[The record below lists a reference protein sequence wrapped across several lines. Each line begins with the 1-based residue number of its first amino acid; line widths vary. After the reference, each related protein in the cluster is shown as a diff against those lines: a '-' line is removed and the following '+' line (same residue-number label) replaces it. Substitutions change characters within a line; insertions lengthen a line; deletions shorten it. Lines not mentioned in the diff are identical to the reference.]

1 MALFKRWR
9 EMKNPWAKGGDVG
22 ARQLC
27 RGMSEE
33 QAARVAEGWG
43 LEAETHVG
51 TDEQHVVD
59 GGRHKQGE
67 AKGLSFSK
75 EELRCARYAK
85 GGSERVALA
94 AVSMMEAEALHDY
107 ASEEGGGSC
116 CGD

>member
-59 GGRHKQGE
+59 VGRYKQGE
-67 AKGLSFSK
+67 AKGLTFSK

-85 GGSERVALA
+85 GGSEHY
-94 AVSMMEAEALHDY
+94 EAICPLPSH
-107 ASEEGGGSC
+107 
-116 CGD
+116 